1 MAAWHGPEGV
11 LVEVIVLG
19 RRTCLR
25 VSKRVR
31 GRRYHQAYCSL
42 AELPQYVALA
52 DLVEVYDFPRA
63 PASASRRLR
72 R

>member
-1 MAAWHGPEGV
+1 MAAWHGPDGI

-25 VSKRVR
+25 VSKTVR

-42 AELPQYVALA
+42 AQLGEYVDLA
-52 DLVEVYDFPRA
+52 DLVEVIYLPRRS
-63 PASASRRLR
+63 PSRP
-72 R
+72 

>member
-1 MAAWHGPEGV
+1 MAKWHGPDGI

-25 VSKRVR
+25 VSKTVR
-31 GRRYHQAYCSL
+31 GRCYHQAYCSL
-42 AELPQYVALA
+42 AQLGEYVDLA
-52 DLVEVYDFPRA
+52 DLCEVYEFPRE
-63 PASASRRLR
+63 PLHLR

>member
-1 MAAWHGPEGV
+1 MWHGPEGV
-11 LVEVIVLG
+11 EVEVIMLG

-25 VSKRVR
+25 VSQRVR

-42 AELPQYVALA
+42 AELSQHVDLA
-52 DLVEVYDFPRA
+52 DLCEVLDFPRA